1 MNIQNFLFK
10 IAVIII
16 QTLKITVI
24 ITPLVMAI
32 RALRSVEFELI
43 QELPA
48 AIFIAFGLGMS
59 LTVWNALDFE
69 NYKKMDPKQYLKSNQ
84 HMPIELTKEVNPAK
98 VFNQITQAV
107 EENKNWKLISQ
118 SASSI
123 KILATSPYKF
133 KDIIEIENSGENKL
147 LIKSKPRSFFWLIDL
162 GRNYK
167 NILSVLR
174 VIKET
179 PL

>member
-10 IAVIII
+10 ISVIIF
-16 QTLKITVI
+16 QTLKITLI
-24 ITPLVMAI
+24 FTPLVMSV
-32 RALRSVEFELI
+32 RALRGVDFVWQ
-43 QELPA
+43 QELSA
-48 AIFIAFGLGMS
+48 AAFIAFGIGMS

-69 NYKKMDPKQYLKSNQ
+69 NYKKIDPKQYLKSNQ
-84 HMPIELTKEVNPAK
+84 NMLIELTPAVK
-98 VFNQITQAV
+98 IENVFNQINKSIDD
-107 EENKNWKLISQ
+107 NKNWRLLSQ
-118 SASSI
+118 SDTNI
-123 KILATSPYKF
+123 KILAISPNKF
-133 KDIIEIENSGENKL
+133 KDIIELESDGENML
-147 LIKSKPRSFFWLIDL
+147 LIKSKPKSFFWLIDL